1 MTTYY
6 VIPARKGSRGF
17 PNKNR
22 KLFNDTFS
30 KIPVKLHNKVIIT
43 TDDDYIIDLVKD
55 TEVII
60 VKRSDKLS
68 GDKVSIKPVLQ
79 DVVKQVGL
87 DDRDILVLLY
97 LTYPKRTWK
106 QIELC
111 KDFMLEMNANSL
123 LCGQDV
129 KSHPYLCLYR
139 SGFRGNQL
147 IKHDLYRRQDYPE
160 VFELSHYVGCCYVSE
175 LKKLNYNLYNKDTVY
190 YHLND
195 RVIDVDYKSDLMTE

>member
-30 KIPVKLHNKVIIT
+30 KIPVKLHDKVIIT

-55 TEVII
+55 TSVKV
-60 VKRSDKLS
+60 VKRSSELS

-87 DDRDILVLLY
+87 NDDDIIILLY
-97 LTYPKRTWK
+97 LTYPERTWK
-106 QIELC
+106 QINLC
-111 KDFMLEMNANSL
+111 KSFMLEMNGRSL

-129 KSHPYLCLYR
+129 KSHPHLCLYK
-139 SGFRGNQL
+139 SGFRGRQV

-160 VFELSHYVGCCYVSE
+160 VFELSHYVGVCYVSE
-175 LKKLNYNLYNKDTVY
+175 LSNLNYNLYNDSTIY
-190 YHLND
+190 YHLNA
-195 RVIDVDYKSDLMTE
+195 RVIDVDYESDLATE